1 MYIDWTVELGDVQNQ
16 IGDRVAIQGN
26 LDPAVLYASPEVI
39 ETEVKKVL
47 SQFNLFHINLQQI
60 LIIQYSEVKYY
71 LFSITLGI
79 CFATVFNHCY

>member
-1 MYIDWTVELGDVQNQ
+1 VSKTISDGIGIDWTVELGDVQNQ

-47 SQFNLFHINLQQI
+47 SQ
-60 LIIQYSEVKYY
+60 
-71 LFSITLGI
+71 
-79 CFATVFNHCY
+79 ATVFAKQCDGDIGMLGFDTLYNFCHSVQ